1 MNLLPKNAKIEGNI
15 FFENKN
21 LLDQEETELQK
32 IRGNK
37 VSYIFQEPMT
47 SLNPLQTIQHQI
59 KESIILHQKLNKN
72 EASKIDLDKDKE
84 GISTTVNIT
93 LHDFT

>member
-21 LLDQEETELQK
+21 LLDQEENELQK

-37 VSYIFQEPMT
+37 DY
-47 SLNPLQTIQHQI
+47 
-59 KESIILHQKLNKN
+59 
-72 EASKIDLDKDKE
+72 
-84 GISTTVNIT
+84 
-93 LHDFT
+93 